1 MSFLLLFLLQ
11 VSALE
16 KFDTCRTT
24 ECFLARSKESFGA
37 YSGCLYYKNLKTGE
51 LNAYGDCEKQLKP
64 CSTFKIPNALI
75 GLETGVLKD
84 AATTMPWDGTKQLMP
99 EWEKEHNLK
108 SAIEFSVV
116 PYFQELARR
125 IGKRRMEHYVK
136 LANYG
141 NKDIGSVVDR
151 FWLDGPLAISA
162 MEQVRFYEKLLK
174 NQLPFKKKHQE
185 LLKELLVLERTNDYV
200 LSGKTG
206 SDMKDGKVVMGWF
219 VGHLRKNN
227 EDIIFSI
234 NIHGKDEAWGKTA
247 KEIAKKI
254 LL

>member
-1 MSFLLLFLLQ
+1 MIFLFALVLQLSSAAEKVDYSFNIK
-11 VSALE
+11 AT
-16 KFDTCRTT
+16 KH
-24 ECFLARSKESFGA
+24 FGA
-37 YSGCLYYKNLKTGE
+37 FTGCIYSKNLATGE
-51 LNAYGDCEKQLKP
+51 IAQHGDCTTRFKP

-84 AATTMPWDGTKQLMP
+84 QNTIIPWNGKKQWMKD
-99 EWEKEHNLK
+99 WEKDHTLR
-108 SAIEFSVV
+108 SAIEVSAV

-125 IGKRRMEHYVK
+125 IGKRQMEHFVK

-141 NKDIGSVVDR
+141 NKDIGSVIDR

-162 MEQVRFYEKLLK
+162 IEQVQFYERLFK
-174 NQLPFKKKHQE
+174 NELPFKKHHQI
-185 LLKELLVLERTNDYV
+185 LVKDILVLERTNDYT

-206 SDMKDGKVVMGWF
+206 TDMKDGKIVFGWF

-227 EDIIFSI
+227 QDIIFAI
-234 NIHGKDEAWGKTA
+234 NIHGVDEAWGRTA
-247 KEIAKKI
+247 RDIAKKI

>member
-1 MSFLLLFLLQ
+1 MSLLLVLILQ
-11 VSALE
+11 VVALE

-24 ECFLARSKESFGA
+24 ECFIARSKESFGE
-37 YSGCLYYKNLKTGE
+37 YKGCLYYKNLKTRE
-51 LNAYGDCEKQLKP
+51 LNTYGDCKKQFKP
-64 CSTFKIPNALI
+64 CSTFKIANALI

-84 AATTMPWDGTKQLMP
+84 ASTTMPWDGSKQIMP

-108 SAIEFSVV
+108 SAIEVSAV

-125 IGKRRMEHYVK
+125 VGKRRMEHFVK

-141 NKDIGSVVDR
+141 NKDIGTVVDR
-151 FWLDGPLAISA
+151 FWLDGPLAISGV
-162 MEQVRFYEKLLK
+162 EQVLFYEKLLK

-185 LLKELLVLERTNDYV
+185 LVKDLLVLERNNDYV

-206 SDMKDGKVVMGWF
+206 TDMVDGKVVLGWF
-219 VGHLRKNN
+219 VGHIRKNN
-227 EDIIFSI
+227 EDIIFAI
-234 NIHGKDEAWGKTA
+234 NIQGKEEAWGKTA